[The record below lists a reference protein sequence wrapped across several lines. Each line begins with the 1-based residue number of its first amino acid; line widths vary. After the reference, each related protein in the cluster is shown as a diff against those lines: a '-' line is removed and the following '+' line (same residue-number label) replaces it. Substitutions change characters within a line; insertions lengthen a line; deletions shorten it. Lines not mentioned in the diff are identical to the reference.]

1 MKRIIIGNKLSGCH
15 IEVGKKHTTK
25 INVIV
30 GANSEEQIELELKKI
45 EAAANL
51 GVHTII
57 DLSIVRT
64 QPALWQLGR
73 ERFPELAFG
82 KVAPILVAVDNDG
95 DVTPEELWKEI
106 EWSVMAGVDYM
117 TLNLIPMKLS
127 DFEVVADRA
136 YPTTSRQ
143 GGVLLKYMMRNQ
155 TDNPYGPILDEIL
168 ALFREYNVTMHIG
181 STFRPSGITEAF
193 DRAHRWELDRQME
206 MYQRVNEA
214 GVQAIVEPIS
224 HQPLKDIGPC
234 IDRLRKDFGE
244 YVPFQM
250 LGPIVTEVNF
260 ECDHYASAPGAA
272 VAAMYNVGKITTI
285 PPREHVGFPDLQ
297 DTVSGIKATLTSV
310 QAGDLCRLPELMERD
325 QHILEERVR
334 RQSCNQHARQR
345 GCNKCQEFCPLMVQ
359 HPACMLERTSRECQ
373 TEKRRKKWT
382 SRTSATADRASTRKP
397 STIDRESLSR
407 MPVPSARRRNLADTA
422 PRSSTGRTTQAGV
435 GEPIEREDY

>member
-1 MKRIIIGNKLSGCH
+1 MSQITIANRLSSCH
-15 IEVGKKHTTK
+15 VEVGKEHTTK

-30 GANSEEQIELELKKI
+30 GANSEEQVELELKKI

-73 ERFPELAFG
+73 ELFPELAFG

-95 DVTPEELWKEI
+95 DVPPEKLWEEI
-106 EWSVMAGVDYM
+106 KWSVLAGVDYM
-117 TLNLIPMKLS
+117 TLNLIPMKLK
-127 DFEVVADRA
+127 DFEVVAERA
-136 YPTTSRQ
+136 CPTTSRQ
-143 GGVLLKYMMRNQ
+143 GGVLLKYMMRHQ
-155 TDNPYGPILDEIL
+155 TDNPYGPIMDDIL
-168 ALFREYNVTMHIG
+168 SLFREYNVTMHIG
-181 STFRPSGITEAF
+181 STFRPSGISEAF
-193 DRAHRWELDRQME
+193 DRAHLWELDRQME
-206 MYQRVNEA
+206 MYQRANEA

-260 ECDHYASAPGAA
+260 DCDHYASASGAA
-272 VAAMYNVGKITTI
+272 VAAMHNVGKITTI

-325 QHILEERVR
+325 QRILEERAG

-345 GCNKCQEFCPLMVQ
+345 GCNKCQELCPLLVQ

-373 TEKRRKKWT
+373 TKKRKKKWS
-382 SRTSATADRASTRKP
+382 SRTSATEHRASTRKP
-397 STIDRESLSR
+397 SPMDRESLSR
-407 MPVPSARRRNLADTA
+407 MPVSSARRRNLAETA
-422 PRSSTGRTTQAGV
+422 PRSSTGRTTRADAD
-435 GEPIEREDY
+435 EPIEPEDY